1 MTAAT
6 PMRVTTVLFDL
17 DGTLVDSAPGITSCL
32 AETIMRFGGPA
43 LRPSALRPFVGPPV
57 ADTLRSLTDM
67 PESRLGEVVEHYRAL
82 YLERGIAESSVFAGI
97 PELLGMLRERGV
109 PLAVA
114 TSKRQ
119 SHARAILEL
128 HGLHSSFAVV
138 SGAAEDD
145 SASAKHVVIRAAL
158 EQLAQ
163 LGADTTSPLLVGDR
177 SFDIRGAAAV
187 GVPSMFAAWGYGTA
201 GEAEGAALVATDPI
215 EAGVL
220 LLHALGAPDSKVG
233 SPA

>member
-1 MTAAT
+1 MSTAAAA
-6 PMRVTTVLFDL
+6 PVTCVLFDL

-32 AETIMRFGGPA
+32 AETIRRFGGPA

-57 ADTLRSLTDM
+57 ADTLRTLTDM
-67 PESRLGEVVEHYRAL
+67 PESRLGEAVEHYRAL

-128 HGLHSSFAVV
+128 HGLDSSFAVV

-145 SASAKHVVIRAAL
+145 SASAKDVVIRAAL

-163 LGADTTSPLLVGDR
+163 LGVAVASPLLVGDR
-177 SFDIRGAAAV
+177 SFDIRGAAAA
-187 GVPSMFAAWGYGTA
+187 GVPSMFAAWGYGTES
-201 GEAEGAALVATDPI
+201 EAAGAALVATDPF

-220 LLHALGAPDSKVG
+220 LLHALGAPGSKVG